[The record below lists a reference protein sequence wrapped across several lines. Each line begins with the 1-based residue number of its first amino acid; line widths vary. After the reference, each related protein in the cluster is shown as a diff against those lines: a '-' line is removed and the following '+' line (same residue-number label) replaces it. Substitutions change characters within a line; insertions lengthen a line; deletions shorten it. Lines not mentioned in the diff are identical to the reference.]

1 MFGLHDVYK
10 QIDPEVKKDESYQ
23 IVEGDIP
30 MIEPFVWIHDVKEGS
45 PAAQDGLQIG
55 DAILDFGGIRF
66 DNSGENALQ
75 SIVSKIQSSIGQPIE
90 VRICRKNLV
99 LGAEMDT
106 TIKYTPRNWGGTG
119 LLGCM
124 LKVNP
129 L

>member
-10 QIDPEVKKDESYQ
+10 QIDPAVKKDESYQ

-75 SIVSKIQSSIGQPIE
+75 SIVSKIQSSIG
-90 VRICRKNLV
+90 
-99 LGAEMDT
+99 
-106 TIKYTPRNWGGTG
+106 
-119 LLGCM
+119 
-124 LKVNP
+124 
-129 L
+129 